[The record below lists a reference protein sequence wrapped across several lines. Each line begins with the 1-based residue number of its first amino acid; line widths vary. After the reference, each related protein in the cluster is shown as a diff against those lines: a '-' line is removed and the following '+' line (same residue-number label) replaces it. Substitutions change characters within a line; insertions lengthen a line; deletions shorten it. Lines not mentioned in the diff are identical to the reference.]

1 MRKSAIRMPGAILA
15 ATLVSIACAGYAAT
29 PAVTAAISA
38 RQAGFKEI
46 GGAFKT
52 INDEIKSG
60 RPDWNTV
67 RSSARNLETRA
78 TAIGRF
84 FPRGSGAQPGV
95 KTRALPAIW
104 TDTATFVRLQN
115 EFAANA
121 RALNAAAVAGNATD
135 LAAARTALGGNCK
148 ACHDRFRAPE

>member
-1 MRKSAIRMPGAILA
+1 MRKSAIRMPGAMLA
-15 ATLVSIACAGYAAT
+15 ITLVSIACAGYAAS
-29 PAVTAAISA
+29 PAVSAAVSA
-38 RQAGFKEI
+38 RQAAFKEI

-52 INDEIKSG
+52 VNDEIKSG

-78 TAIGRF
+78 TAVVRY
-84 FPRGSGAQPGV
+84 FPRGSGPQAGV
-95 KTRALPAIW
+95 RTRALPAIW
-104 TDTATFVRLQN
+104 TDAATFTRLQT

-121 RALNAAAVAGNATD
+121 RALSAAAAAGNATD
-135 LAAARTALGGNCK
+135 LAAARTALGGSCK